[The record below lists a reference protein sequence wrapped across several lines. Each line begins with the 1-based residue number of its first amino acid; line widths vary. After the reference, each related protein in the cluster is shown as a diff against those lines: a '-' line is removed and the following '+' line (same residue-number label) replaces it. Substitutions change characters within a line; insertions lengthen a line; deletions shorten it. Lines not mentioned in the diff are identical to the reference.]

1 MSPCGF
7 IVYSFGALHLI
18 HITCEIFSTHISVA
32 PPLMLY
38 TNDRIW
44 RGIISF

>member
-1 MSPCGF
+1 MT
-7 IVYSFGALHLI
+7 YSYSVLHLEYI
-18 HITCEIFSTHISVA
+18 FCKIFSTHISVA